1 MVVSKRRK
9 MNNPKVSII
18 VPCYNQAQ
26 YLEDALQSIL
36 GQTCAN
42 WECIIVND
50 GSPDETERIAQKW
63 VEKDPRFVYLYKENG
78 GLSSARNFGL
88 IVAKGDYIQFLDCD
102 DLIEVKKLE
111 AQINHLEKNPDLN
124 ISVSGYRYFDCD
136 RNNIRILGRNN
147 FIHEVVFNRYDKDV
161 KEVFNIQNPMVIS
174 APLFRKKD
182 IDMIGYF
189 NEKLSGLEDWDF
201 NFRCALH
208 NFSFEHIGYS
218 ENTKTLIRLH
228 NKSMMSD
235 SKKINEQVLIFK
247 EYITKTSLYL
257 SYFGN
262 KMSEVKVK
270 RHSIKSIIKQF
281 IPPIFLKAILL
292 CKIK

>member
-1 MVVSKRRK
+1 

-18 VPCYNQAQ
+18 VPCYNQVQ
-26 YLEDALQSIL
+26 YLPEALQSVL
-36 GQTCAN
+36 EQTYGN

-50 GSPDETERIAQKW
+50 GSPDYTAEVAEKW
-63 VEKDPRFVYLYKENG
+63 AKKDFRFIYLYKENG
-78 GLSSARNFGL
+78 GLSSARNAG
-88 IVAKGDYIQFLDCD
+88 IAIAKGEYIQFLDCD

-136 RNNIRILGRNN
+136 RKNIRILGRNN

-247 EYITKTSLYL
+247 EHITKTSLYL

-262 KMSEVKVK
+262 KMIEAKVK
-270 RHSIKSIIKQF
+270 RNSIKSIIKQF

-292 CKIK
+292 CKKK